1 MENIS
6 IDPYENDP
14 VVLGYR
20 SLGKVLASMATT
32 PSQGLEENLSELMT
46 KFAISSKEQNVCL
59 ELGDSDKDSLNW
71 LEESGLAVR
80 SENLTP
86 DEIPNVPFI
95 IDTLGKSLRLY
106 LQRHFLEEKN
116 LAKVLYLLSV
126 EPAEKSEEVVDQVLA
141 EFEKTN
147 STKKPSAE
155 QQQTV
160 RDAVSRNLSIITGG
174 PGTGKT
180 SIVSIILECLLRI
193 NPYLDIK
200 MAAPTGKAVS
210 RLKDSLSGEDSFA
223 KKNEEILGNV
233 LKAQD
238 RIVAHTI
245 HSWLL
250 AKNERDNR
258 PDSKHPLE
266 ADVFI
271 VDEASMIDSALAARF
286 FSVIDPARTKVIIL
300 GDKHQLAAVGPG
312 AIFAAISDEQGP
324 LKDSLNTLRESFRFG
339 NKTPIGQLSAA
350 INAQCPNDPQS
361 LKDHFAA
368 VEEVLAKEFPSET
381 EQSIAFKTDPVLS
394 EIQLSKTA
402 EEWLREKLDRW
413 IAVVKKHLISG
424 KQPKSEELKECW
436 EVLVSFGAL
445 AACRK
450 GAQSVEAINN
460 FCEAYVK
467 NAISEEIPSE
477 VFYPGKVIIVRKND
491 YDLDVMNGDVGF
503 FYRVKGQEGESDKEF
518 VYIGEKEKSVR
529 STLLPRFDTA
539 FAITIHQ
546 SQGSG
551 YTDVAVFLPNI
562 SEKNEDQ
569 NERSLATRELV
580 YTGITRAKK
589 SCTIFGSR
597 RALEIATNTVT
608 KRSGGLTDRLQEL
621 FDEKANPK
629 SEKNDL

>member
-1 MENIS
+1 M
-6 IDPYENDP
+6 
-14 VVLGYR
+14 
-20 SLGKVLASMATT
+20 ASMATT
-32 PSQGLEENLSELMT
+32 PSVNLEENMPKLMT

-59 ELGDSDKDSLNW
+59 ELGDSEKDSLNW
-71 LEESGLAVR
+71 LEESGLAVK
-80 SENLTP
+80 SENLVP
-86 DEIPNVPFI
+86 EEIPNVPFI
-95 IDTLGKSLRLY
+95 IDTFGKSLRLY

-126 EPAEKSEEVVDQVLA
+126 EKAEKSEEVVNQVLA

-193 NPYLDIK
+193 QQNLDKQNLDIK

-210 RLKDSLSGEDSFA
+210 RLKDSLSGTGSFA
-223 KKNEEILGNV
+223 EEFPEILSNV

-312 AIFAAISDEQGP
+312 AIFASISDEQGP

-361 LKDHFAA
+361 LKEHFAV
-368 VEEVLAKEFPSET
+368 VEAVLAKKFPSKT
-381 EQSIAFKTDPVLS
+381 EQSIAFMTDPVQPDT
-394 EIQLSKTA
+394 QLSKSA
-402 EEWLREKLDRW
+402 EDWLSDKLNRW
-413 IAVVKKHLISG
+413 IAVVKNHLISG
-424 KQPKSEELKECW
+424 KQPELQELKECW

-467 NAISEEIPSE
+467 KAISEEHSSE

-503 FYRVKGQEGESDKEF
+503 FYRVKGKEGESDKEF

-562 SEKNEDQ
+562 PEAKEDGNEK
-569 NERSLATRELV
+569 SLATRELV

-608 KRSGGLTDRLQEL
+608 QRSGGLTDRLQEL

>member
-1 MENIS
+1 METENIS
-6 IDPYENDP
+6 IDPYEDDP
-14 VVLGYR
+14 VVLGYL
-20 SLGKVLASMATT
+20 SLGKILASMATT
-32 PSQGLEENLSELMT
+32 PSEDLEERLSSLMRE
-46 KFAISSKEQNVCL
+46 FAISSKEQNVCL
-59 ELGDSDKDSLNW
+59 ELGDLDKDSLNW
-71 LEESGLAVR
+71 LEESGLAVK
-80 SENLTP
+80 SENLTNK
-86 DEIPNVPFI
+86 EIPPTPFI
-95 IDTLGKSLRLY
+95 IDTLGTSLRLY
-106 LQRHFLEEKN
+106 FQRHFLEEKN
-116 LAKVLYLLSV
+116 LANVLFSLSKVPV
-126 EPAEKSEEVVDQVLA
+126 EKTERVVNEVLA
-141 EFEKTN
+141 EFEKTD
-147 STKKPSAE
+147 SKKKPSSE

-160 RDAVSRNLSIITGG
+160 KDAATRNLSIITGG

-193 NPYLDIK
+193 NPNLDIK

-210 RLKDSLSGEDSFA
+210 RLKDSLSGTGSFA
-223 KKNEEILGNV
+223 EEFPTILKNVKEA
-233 LKAQD
+233 KD
-238 RIVAHTI
+238 RIIAHTI

-258 PDSKHPLE
+258 PDPKHPLE

-271 VDEASMIDSALAARF
+271 IDEASMIDSALAARF

-312 AIFAAISDEQGP
+312 AIFAAFSDEKGP
-324 LKDSLNTLRESFRFG
+324 LKGSLNTLRESFRFG

-350 INAQCPNDPQS
+350 INAQCPNDTQS
-361 LKDHFAA
+361 LKQHFAA
-368 VEEVLAKEFPSET
+368 VEEVLAKKRTGESDQF
-381 EQSIAFKTDPVLS
+381 IDFKTDPVLVDT
-394 EIQLSKTA
+394 QLSKSA
-402 EEWLREKLDRW
+402 QEWLREKLDRW
-413 IAVVKKHLISG
+413 IVVVKKHLISG
-424 KQPKSEELKECW
+424 KQPEPKDLKECW

-450 GAQSVEAINN
+450 GKQSVEAINN
-460 FCEAYVK
+460 FCETYLKEKCPAE
-467 NAISEEIPSE
+467 NPLA

-503 FYRVKGQEGESDKEF
+503 FYRVKGTERESEKEF

-551 YTDVAVFLPNI
+551 YDDVAVFLPNI
-562 SEKNEDQ
+562 SESNEGG
-569 NERSLATRELV
+569 NENSLATRELV

-589 SCTIFGSR
+589 SCTIFGSS

-608 KRSGGLTDRLQEL
+608 KRSGGLTDRLQEC
-621 FDEKANPK
+621 FDGRWQTEK
-629 SEKNDL
+629 